1 MNQLNPSNLVKGVD
15 LRRGK
20 AALAWMLRALRP
32 HAGPGAVPSARPA
45 PFLRAVMFALL
56 ALALAGALLWS
67 APAEAQTATVLVSNT
82 GQTSLMTPWALTSTI
97 PKRAQAFTTGA
108 NTDGY
113 TVSSIGVSF
122 AGISDPSTAGDQ
134 LVVTLNANGDGNP
147 GDALCTL
154 GDPASFT
161 GSGVHTFAAPAT
173 CPTLTAS
180 TTYFAVIERV
190 GPTADTISLD
200 LAFNL
205 SEDTGTTAGW
215 SIADVRHFL
224 KDGSWDTGTKATL
237 SGGPYRIAVRG
248 TVIPEEDVLIKN
260 TGQAANTG
268 AYQLT
273 AGFPKLAQ
281 AFTTGT
287 TGKNGTGYTVDSV
300 GIDFL
305 SISDTS
311 TAGADLR
318 VTLNDVATG
327 GAPGAVLCTLSDP
340 GSFTAS
346 GVQTFDAP
354 ATGTECPTLAA
365 RTTYFIVV
373 DRVQVSAGST
383 INLSGTD
390 STNED
395 GGAAGWSIGDSRY
408 LFASG
413 SWTESPLI
421 ATHRIDVRG
430 GPVPFPVLIKN
441 TGRSDDGTARH
452 LTAGNPKRAQAF
464 TTGANSAGYTLYAI
478 AIDFDTIGSDAIST
492 AGSHLS
498 VTLNEESDGDPST
511 ALCTLIDPA
520 SFSASGVHTFDS
532 PATDRCPTLAAN
544 TTYFAVIERIKVT
557 TDTMRLKVTTSSSE
571 DSGGATG
578 WSIGDDYHYFY
589 NGSWYT
595 SYTQAVQ
602 AHLVVVSGV
611 ARVNNLAT
619 GAPTITGTPRVGEEL
634 TADTSAIEDDDGI
647 TTPDFTYQ
655 WVRVDGDDETDIGTD
670 ASTHILTDD
679 DGDQQIRVKV
689 SFTDDGGVAEGP
701 LSSEATAAVVPADVL
716 VRNTGQT
723 VQDSGADVDASFPR
737 YGHSFTTGSNTAGY
751 TLSSIG
757 ATFQTIG
764 DTSTAGAELTATLN
778 AESSG
783 LPGSALCTLSDP
795 ATFTASGLHA
805 FDAPTTDPCPTLAAE
820 TTYFVVLSRANGNT
834 NAIKL
839 AVTSTLGEDSGSAP
853 GWSIGDRAHQYTGA
867 SSSWAQLSTEA
878 NLIIEVKGAN
888 ANSAA
893 TGAPSIQGFL
903 EDGEEL
909 AADTVGIADAG
920 GLGPFS
926 YQWLAGGTAIPGA
939 TSSTY
944 ELTAA
949 EVGDPISLTVTFTD
963 GEGFPE
969 SLTSAATYA
978 VAASGATHKLLWLGT
993 LTVGSVPGDD
1003 LFGYTGVGALGVDR
1017 GSLSVTKLSVAGV
1030 EYTVGS
1036 VVNETGSS
1044 DLPLSIY
1051 LSPAFPGPFTLHTG
1065 SVDTEFASQDA
1076 SEGDVAGYQIYSW
1089 SNTNL
1094 GWNDG
1099 QKVTIFLQEK
1109 PGVILTP
1116 STLTVAE
1123 GGTGRYTVQLSSE
1136 PAADVTVDIIGGGD
1150 LTVNPNSLTFT
1161 SATWDTAKAVTVTAA
1176 QDDDGADD
1184 TPTVGHAV
1192 ADGSADEYLG
1202 ASLDG
1207 LAVTVTDDEV
1217 PGVTLTPTTLTVAE
1231 GDTADYTV
1239 ELDVPPTD
1247 DVTINITGGGDVSV
1261 KPAMLTFTS
1270 ATWNTAQTVMVTAAQ
1285 DSDAVDDAQT
1295 VGHAMASSSADEYT
1309 GVTVD
1314 GLDVTVDDDER
1325 PGIRLTPTT
1334 LTVNEGSRAD
1344 YTVELRAQP
1353 TADVTVDI
1361 TGGGDVS
1368 VSPSSLT
1375 FTSATWN
1382 TAQTV
1387 MVTAAQD
1394 TDAVD
1399 DAQTVTHA
1407 VASSSA
1413 SEYFGATLDG
1423 LAVTVDDDED
1433 PPVTVSF
1440 ELGTY
1445 SVPEGG
1451 SVTVKVQLSA
1461 DPQREVVVLLTTTN
1475 QGGASSGDYSGV
1487 PASVTF
1493 QRGDTE
1499 QSFTFTAAQD
1509 TVVDGGESV
1518 RLGFGSLPAK
1528 VTAGTTNE
1536 ATVSINQAPT
1546 VSATADPG
1554 TVFGGGTVT
1563 LDGTASDPDGDAL
1576 TYAWTSGGGG
1586 TFAPAPSSLDAAWV
1600 APATETAHTVN
1611 LTLTATDE
1619 HGSSASVTVS
1629 VLVEPAPQPDAAT
1642 DLRGTV
1648 GDDNLVSL
1656 AWTLPGQPTGVTIA
1670 NVQVQQRN
1678 NRGAFE
1684 APTWDTVVMLPPS
1697 ATSLPVGE
1705 LGANGTFRFRIRLT
1719 TTFGTSADSE
1729 HVEVRTL
1736 KGAPAPRHLAASWP
1750 TQTSITL
1757 DWSTMETAAEY
1768 RLEYR
1773 KQGQT
1778 DWTRINGDFDHL
1790 PSTTDHRQAF
1800 GVAAGLD
1807 CDTDYHF
1814 RVSARGSGDTRND
1827 GDRYPSAV
1835 FGSTATT
1842 SARTGECAQVERVTN
1857 LLVSIEP
1864 DCATLTW
1871 TPPSGGRDTGYRV
1884 ERYSYTSNRS
1894 HRSGT
1899 ETLEEQANRVADRY
1913 QDCSA
1918 EYQMDGADHVYIV
1931 TALDSNPEPSEQG
1944 AYGSA
1949 YTSSLAYRP
1958 GWEPEGPRNVRLTLD
1973 TRFIRQL
1980 EWDAPWDPWLTT
1992 VRTARAGSGPQQV
2005 VADPWTTGYRVERR
2019 EYRRTGDGD
2028 WYFPGQDPIW
2038 SATMT
2043 VGSSTTGTPATGYFG
2058 LGSNPYGA
2066 LTPSAFTHPV
2076 GSGSWEVTNLILS
2089 TTIGL
2094 RLSIQEVGTQSEDL
2108 LKSAFEDWVLV
2119 VDGRSFPF
2127 DLPDAGFG
2135 SGVGLTVVWPNSGLN
2150 WADGQEVSVHLVERI
2165 VWETLRDETD
2175 GDAGTSFT
2183 DPEDKGDRQYVYQ
2196 VWPHNDRGLTLYSF
2210 RGDWAFNGGDPGG
2223 YPVQAPQPQFR
2234 QIPQQDGPAAD
2245 PPPSNTPATGAPAI
2259 GGTPQVEE
2267 TLTADTSPI
2276 DDEDGLSNA
2285 TFEYQWIAGGSDIDG
2300 ATGASFTLTASQQ
2313 GKTIQVRVTFTDD
2326 ADNEETLTSAATGTV
2341 AAAAAQANNPATGLP
2356 GISGTPQVD
2365 QTLTAD
2371 TSPID
2376 DEDGLTNVS
2385 YSYQWIAGGSDI
2397 AGATGSTY
2405 TLTSSEQGQ
2414 TVQVRVTFTDDADN
2428 EEALTS
2434 EATAEVTAAPVPLT
2448 ASLPD
2453 SRFQSARHN
2462 GADDRPQVIV
2472 AFSLPVASF
2481 EKTTP
2486 SVSLT
2491 GAAVRSVRQHEEDGL
2506 DNAWIFFLDPDGS
2519 DDIVFSLVTGRPC
2532 DSGGICT
2539 EDGTTLSGGVQVTLP
2554 GPDEEGE
2561 PDNPEPD
2568 DPNSPATGAPTIGG
2582 TPQVGQ
2588 TLTADTS
2595 PIDDQD
2601 GLTNT
2606 SYSYQ
2611 WIAGGTDIDGATGS
2625 SYELT
2630 SSEQG
2635 QTIKV
2640 RVTFTDDRDNE
2651 ETLTSEATVAVA
2663 AAANR
2668 EATGQPTI
2676 SGTPQ
2681 VDQTLTADTS
2691 PIDDADGLSNATFE
2705 YQWIAGGSD
2714 IDGAT
2719 GATYT
2724 LTSSE
2729 QGQTVRVRVTFTD
2742 DRGNAESLTSI
2753 ATAEVTAAP
2762 VPLTVSVTVSA
2773 PASHD
2778 GSSEFTFEIEFSEE
2792 VKLSYATLKNHAFNV
2807 TGGSVERAQRTDKP
2821 SNISWLITVKPQG
2834 NGDVTI
2840 ELPATTDCDDQ
2851 GAICTK
2857 DDSGRKLSNSLSF
2870 TVSGPGG

>member
-1 MNQLNPSNLVKGVD
+1 
-15 LRRGK
+15 
-20 AALAWMLRALRP
+20 MLRALRP

-45 PFLRAVMFALL
+45 PFLRAASIALVAM
-56 ALALAGALLWS
+56 ALGGALLWTS
-67 APAEAQTATVLVSNT
+67 PADAQTATVLVSNT
-82 GQTSLMTPWALTSTI
+82 GQTANNDGSYPLTDALN
-97 PKRAQAFTTGA
+97 KKAQSFTAGTNA
-108 NTDGY
+108 TGY
-113 TVSSIGVSF
+113 TVDSV
-122 AGISDPSTAGDQ
+122 GINFRTISNTSTAGAD
-134 LVVTLNANGDGNP
+134 LRVTLNDVATGGAP
-147 GDALCTL
+147 GAVLCTL
-154 GDPASFT
+154 SDPGSFT
-161 GSGVHTFAAPAT
+161 ASGVQTFEAPT
-173 CPTLTAS
+173 TGTECPTLAAR
-180 TTYFAVIERV
+180 TTYFIVVDRV
-190 GPTADTISLD
+190 QVSAESTI
-200 LAFNL
+200 NL
-205 SEDTGTTAGW
+205 HGTRSEEEDTGAAAGW
-215 SIADVRHFL
+215 SITNGRYLLISDSWIAHAHASHQIKVKGALNPEADVL
-224 KDGSWDTGTKATL
+224 
-237 SGGPYRIAVRG
+237 V
-248 TVIPEEDVLIKN
+248 KN

-281 AFTTGT
+281 AFTAGT
-287 TGKNGTGYTVDSV
+287 NASGYTVGSV

-346 GVQTFDAP
+346 GVQTFEAP
-354 ATGTECPTLAA
+354 TTGTECPTLAA

-373 DRVQVSAGST
+373 DRVQVSAASA

-395 GGAAGWSIGDSRY
+395 TGAAAGWSISDSRY

-421 ATHRIDVRG
+421 ATHRIKVRG
-430 GPVPFPVLIKN
+430 APVPFPVLIKN
-441 TGRSDDGTARH
+441 TGRSADGTVRR
-452 LTAGNPKRAQAF
+452 LTSGNSRRAQAF
-464 TTGANSAGYTLYAI
+464 TTGSNSAGYTLYAI
-478 AIDFDTIGSDAIST
+478 AFDFHEIGAIT
-492 AGSHLS
+492 KAGRHLA
-498 VTLNEESDGDPST
+498 VTLNEESGGDPGT
-511 ALCTLIDPA
+511 ALCTLIDPL
-520 SFSASGVHTFDS
+520 SFSASGVHTFDA
-532 PATDRCPTLAAN
+532 PVTDPCPTLAAS
-544 TTYFAVIERIKVT
+544 TTYFAVIDRVRVT
-557 TDTMRLKVTTSSSE
+557 TDVISLKVTTSSNE
-571 DSGGATG
+571 DSGGAAG
-578 WSIGDDYHYFY
+578 WSIWDDRHYY
-589 NGSWYT
+589 LYDGNWYT
-595 SYTQAVQ
+595 SYTQTVQ

-611 ARVNNLAT
+611 ARVNTLAT

-634 TADTSAIEDDDGI
+634 TADTSAIADDDGI
-647 TTPDFTYQ
+647 ATPDFTYQ

-670 ASTHILTDD
+670 ASTYTLTDD
-679 DGDQQIRVKV
+679 DGDQQIKVEV
-689 SFTDDGGVAEGP
+689 SFTDDEGVAEGP
-701 LSSEATAAVVPADVL
+701 LSSEATAAVVPSDVL

-723 VQDSGADVDASFPR
+723 VQDSGADVDAGFPR
-737 YGHSFTTGSNTAGY
+737 YGQSFTTGSNTAGY

-764 DTSTAGAELTATLN
+764 GTSTVGTELTATLN

-839 AVTSTLGEDSGSAP
+839 AVTSALEEDSGSAP
-853 GWSIGDRAHQYTGA
+853 GWSIGDRAHQYTDA
-867 SSSWAQLSTEA
+867 SSTWAQLSTEA
-878 NLIIEVKGAN
+878 NLILEVKGAN

-909 AADTVGIADAG
+909 TADTVGIADAG
-920 GLGPFS
+920 GLGTFS
-926 YQWLAGGTAIPGA
+926 YQWLAGGAAISGA

-944 ELTAA
+944 ELTSA
-949 EVGDPISLTVTFTD
+949 EVGDAISLTVTFTD

-993 LTVGSVPGDD
+993 MEVGSVPGED
-1003 LFGYTGVGALGVDR
+1003 LFGYTGGGALVRDH

-1036 VVNETGSS
+1036 VVNGTGSS
-1044 DLPLSIY
+1044 GLPLSIY

-1076 SEGDVAGYQIYSW
+1076 SEGNVAGYQIYSW

-1123 GGTGRYTVQLSSE
+1123 GGMADYTVQLSSE
-1136 PAADVTVDIIGGGD
+1136 PAADVTVDITGGGD

-1192 ADGSADEYLG
+1192 ADGSAEEYLG

-1270 ATWNTAQTVMVTAAQ
+1270 ATWDTAQTVMVTAAQ

-1295 VGHAMASSSADEYT
+1295 VGHAVASSSADEYT
-1309 GVTVD
+1309 GVVVD

-1334 LTVNEGSRAD
+1334 LTVNEGSMAD

-1361 TGGGDVS
+1361 TGGGEVS

-1407 VASSSA
+1407 VASGSA

-1423 LAVTVDDDED
+1423 LAVMVDDDED

-1493 QRGDTE
+1493 QRGDTG

-1518 RLGFGSLPAK
+1518 RLGFGNLPAK

-1536 ATVSINQAPT
+1536 ATVSISQAPT

-1554 TVFGGGTVT
+1554 TVFGRGTVT

-1576 TYAWTSGGGG
+1576 TYAWTSDGGG
-1586 TFAPAPSSLDAAWV
+1586 TFAPAPSSLDAAWI
-1600 APATETAHTVN
+1600 APAAEAAHSVN

-1684 APTWDTVVMLPPS
+1684 APTWDTVVTLPPS

-1757 DWSTMETAAEY
+1757 DWSTVETAAEY
-1768 RLEYR
+1768 KLEYR

-1790 PSTTDHRQAF
+1790 PSTSDHRQAF

-1807 CDTDYHF
+1807 CETDYDF

-1842 SARTGECAQVERVTN
+1842 SARTGECAEVERVTN

-1864 DCATLTW
+1864 GCATLTW
-1871 TPPSGGRDTGYRV
+1871 TPPSGDRDTGYRV

-1894 HRSGT
+1894 NRSEQVTLT
-1899 ETLEEQANRVADRY
+1899 EQNNRVADRY
-1913 QDCSA
+1913 EDCSD
-1918 EYQMDGADHVYIV
+1918 EYRTDGARHSYIV
-1931 TALDSNPEPSEQG
+1931 TALDNDPGRDEEG

-1949 YTSSLAYRP
+1949 YTSSLAYGP

-2005 VADPWTTGYRVERR
+2005 VTDPWTTGYRVERH
-2019 EYRRTGDGD
+2019 EYRRTEDGGWFLPEVD
-2028 WYFPGQDPIW
+2028 DKTLW

-2043 VGSSTTGTPATGYFG
+2043 AREDSGGSDRGYKE
-2058 LGSNPYGA
+2058 GSYGA
-2066 LTPSAFTHPV
+2066 LTPTGFTLS
-2076 GSGSWEVTNLILS
+2076 SGSYRVHGLHGAGTLLLVISPIPPSDALEDWALVIDGVPLS
-2089 TTIGL
+2089 FEDGNIAPSPALRVLLVSWDGQSLNWTIG
-2094 RLSIQEVGTQSEDL
+2094 QT
-2108 LKSAFEDWVLV
+2108 
-2119 VDGRSFPF
+2119 
-2127 DLPDAGFG
+2127 
-2135 SGVGLTVVWPNSGLN
+2135 
-2150 WADGQEVSVHLVERI
+2150 VSVQMVERGRNG
-2165 VWETLRDETD
+2165 WEALRYGAVDDT
-2175 GDAGTSFT
+2175 GTSFT
-2183 DPEDKGDRQYVYQ
+2183 DATDKGDRQYVYQ
-2196 VWPHNDRGLTLYSF
+2196 VWPHNDRGLTHYSF

-2223 YPVQAPQPQFR
+2223 YPETAVYVPPPPA
-2234 QIPQQDGPAAD
+2234 QQQGGET
-2245 PPPSNTPATGAPAI
+2245 PSNTPATGAPAI
-2259 GGTPQVEE
+2259 SGTPRVGE
-2267 TLTADTSPI
+2267 TLTASTSGI
-2276 DDEDGLSNA
+2276 ADVDGLTNVSYS
-2285 TFEYQWIAGGSDIDG
+2285 YQWIAGGTDIDG
-2300 ATGASFTLTASQQ
+2300 ATVSTHTLTSSEEGQ
-2313 GKTIQVRVTFTDD
+2313 TVQVRVTFTDD
-2326 ADNEETLTSAATGTV
+2326 ADNEETLTSV
-2341 AAAAAQANNPATGLP
+2341 
-2356 GISGTPQVD
+2356 
-2365 QTLTAD
+2365 
-2371 TSPID
+2371 
-2376 DEDGLTNVS
+2376 
-2385 YSYQWIAGGSDI
+2385 
-2397 AGATGSTY
+2397 
-2405 TLTSSEQGQ
+2405 
-2414 TVQVRVTFTDDADN
+2414 
-2428 EEALTS
+2428 
-2434 EATAEVTAAPVPLT
+2434 ATAEVAAAPAPLT
-2448 ASLPD
+2448 ASRPD
-2453 SRFQSARHN
+2453 SRFQSARHK

-2472 AFSLPVASF
+2472 AFSMAVASF

-2491 GAAVRSVRQHEEDGL
+2491 GAAVSSVRQHEEDGL
-2506 DNAWIFFLDPDGS
+2506 DNAWIFFLDPDGD
-2519 DDIVFSLVTGRPC
+2519 DDILFSLATGRPC

-2539 EDGTTLSGGVQVTLP
+2539 EDGATLSKGVQVTVP
-2554 GPDEEGE
+2554 GPEEEEDDPETPPQEEAGDDQQTPESPPAKPTNLTATVNADGHIVLSWTAPNDDSITGYQVLRRRPGEGE
-2561 PDNPEPD
+2561 
-2568 DPNSPATGAPTIGG
+2568 SALL
-2582 TPQVGQ
+2582 VYV
-2588 TLTADTS
+2588 ADTES
-2595 PIDDQD
+2595 
-2601 GLTNT
+2601 T
-2606 SYSYQ
+2606 
-2611 WIAGGTDIDGATGS
+2611 AT
-2625 SYELT
+2625 
-2630 SSEQG
+2630 
-2635 QTIKV
+2635 
-2640 RVTFTDDRDNE
+2640 TFTD
-2651 ETLTSEATVAVA
+2651 TGVA
-2663 AAANR
+2663 AGVKHVYRVKAINAA
-2668 EATGQPTI
+2668 
-2676 SGTPQ
+2676 
-2681 VDQTLTADTS
+2681 
-2691 PIDDADGLSNATFE
+2691 GLSD
-2705 YQWIAGGSD
+2705 W
-2714 IDGAT
+2714 
-2719 GATYT
+2719 
-2724 LTSSE
+2724 
-2729 QGQTVRVRVTFTD
+2729 
-2742 DRGNAESLTSI
+2742 
-2753 ATAEVTAAP
+2753 
-2762 VPLTVSVTVSA
+2762 
-2773 PASHD
+2773 
-2778 GSSEFTFEIEFSEE
+2778 
-2792 VKLSYATLKNHAFNV
+2792 
-2807 TGGSVERAQRTDKP
+2807 
-2821 SNISWLITVKPQG
+2821 SNYVNPTP
-2834 NGDVTI
+2834 
-2840 ELPATTDCDDQ
+2840 
-2851 GAICTK
+2851 
-2857 DDSGRKLSNSLSF
+2857 
-2870 TVSGPGG
+2870 

>member
-1 MNQLNPSNLVKGVD
+1 MVVRAGEAVVPVVPAGPSNRMNQLNPSNLVKGVD

-45 PFLRAVMFALL
+45 PFLRAASFALL
-56 ALALAGALLWS
+56 ALGGALLWS

-82 GQTSLMTPWALTSTI
+82 GQTANNDGSYPLTDALN
-97 PKRAQAFTTGA
+97 KKAQSFTAGTNA
-108 NTDGY
+108 TGY
-113 TVSSIGVSF
+113 TVDSV
-122 AGISDPSTAGDQ
+122 GINFRTISNTSTAGAD
-134 LVVTLNANGDGNP
+134 LRVTLNDVATGGAP
-147 GDALCTL
+147 GAVLCTL
-154 GDPASFT
+154 SDPGSFT
-161 GSGVHTFAAPAT
+161 ASGVQTFEAPT
-173 CPTLTAS
+173 TGTECPTLAAR
-180 TTYFAVIERV
+180 TTYFIVVDRV
-190 GPTADTISLD
+190 QVSAASTI
-200 LAFNL
+200 NL
-205 SEDTGTTAGW
+205 HGTRSEEEDTGAAAGW
-215 SIADVRHFL
+215 SITNGRYLLISDSWIAHAHASHQIKVKGALNPEADVL
-224 KDGSWDTGTKATL
+224 
-237 SGGPYRIAVRG
+237 V
-248 TVIPEEDVLIKN
+248 KN

-281 AFTTGT
+281 AFTAGT
-287 TGKNGTGYTVDSV
+287 NASGYTVGSV

-346 GVQTFDAP
+346 GVQTFEAP
-354 ATGTECPTLAA
+354 TTGTECPTLAA

-373 DRVQVSAGST
+373 DRVQVSAASA

-395 GGAAGWSIGDSRY
+395 TGAAAGWSISDSRY

-421 ATHRIDVRG
+421 ATHRIKVRG
-430 GPVPFPVLIKN
+430 ALVPFPVLIQN
-441 TGRSDDGTARH
+441 TGRSADGTVRR
-452 LTAGNPKRAQAF
+452 LTSGNSKRAQAF

-478 AIDFDTIGSDAIST
+478 AFDFHEIGAIT
-492 AGSHLS
+492 KAGRHLA
-498 VTLNEESDGDPST
+498 VTLNEESGGDPGT
-511 ALCTLIDPA
+511 ALCTLIDPV
-520 SFSASGVHTFDS
+520 SFSASGVHTFDA
-532 PATDRCPTLAAN
+532 PVTDPCPTLAAS
-544 TTYFAVIERIKVT
+544 TTYFAVIDRVRVT
-557 TDTMRLKVTTSSSE
+557 TDVISLEVTTSSNE
-571 DSGGATG
+571 DSGGAAG
-578 WSIGDDYHYFY
+578 WSIWDDRHYY
-589 NGSWYT
+589 LYDGNWYT
-595 SYTQAVQ
+595 SYTQTVQ
-602 AHLVVVSGV
+602 AHLVVVNGV
-611 ARVNNLAT
+611 ARVNTLAT

-634 TADTSAIEDDDGI
+634 TADTSAIADDDGI
-647 TTPDFTYQ
+647 TTPNFTHQ
-655 WVRVDGDDETDIGTD
+655 WVRVDVDDETDIGTD
-670 ASTHILTDD
+670 ASTYTLTDD
-679 DGDQQIRVKV
+679 DADQQIKVEV
-689 SFTDDGGVAEGP
+689 SFTDDEGVAEGP
-701 LSSEATAAVVPADVL
+701 LSSEATAAVVPSDVL

-737 YGHSFTTGSNTAGY
+737 YGQSFTTGSNTAGY

-764 DTSTAGAELTATLN
+764 GTSTVGTELTATLN

-795 ATFTASGLHA
+795 ATFTASGLHD
-805 FDAPTTDPCPTLAAE
+805 FDAPTTDPCPPLAAE

-839 AVTSTLGEDSGSAP
+839 AVTSALEEDSGSAP
-853 GWSIGDRAHQYTGA
+853 GWSIGDRAHQYTDA
-867 SSSWAQLSTEA
+867 SSTWAQLSTEA
-878 NLIIEVKGAN
+878 NLILEVKGAN

-909 AADTVGIADAG
+909 TADTVGIADAG
-920 GLGPFS
+920 GLGTFS
-926 YQWLAGGTAIPGA
+926 YQWLAGGAAIPGA

-944 ELTAA
+944 ELTSA
-949 EVGDPISLTVTFTD
+949 EVGDAISLTVTFTD

-978 VAASGATHKLLWLGT
+978 VAASGATHKLLWLGIME
-993 LTVGSVPGDD
+993 VGSVPGED
-1003 LFGYTGVGALGVDR
+1003 LFGYTGGGALVRDH

-1036 VVNETGSS
+1036 VVNGTGSS
-1044 DLPLSIY
+1044 GLPLSIY

-1076 SEGDVAGYQIYSW
+1076 SEGNVAGYQIYSW

-1123 GGTGRYTVQLSSE
+1123 GGMADYTVQLSSE
-1136 PAADVTVDIIGGGD
+1136 PAADVTVDITGGGD

-1184 TPTVGHAV
+1184 TPTVVHAV
-1192 ADGSADEYLG
+1192 ADGSAEEYLG

-1270 ATWNTAQTVMVTAAQ
+1270 ATWDTAQTVMVTAAQ

-1295 VGHAMASSSADEYT
+1295 VGHAVASSSAGEYT
-1309 GVTVD
+1309 GVVVD

-1334 LTVNEGSRAD
+1334 LTVNEGSMAD
-1344 YTVELRAQP
+1344 YTVELRARP

-1361 TGGGDVS
+1361 TGGGEVS

-1407 VASSSA
+1407 VASGSA

-1423 LAVTVDDDED
+1423 LAVMVDDDED

-1451 SVTVKVQLSA
+1451 SVTVKVQLST
-1461 DPQREVVVLLTTTN
+1461 DPQREVVVLLTSTN

-1493 QRGDTE
+1493 QRGDTG

-1518 RLGFGSLPAK
+1518 RLGFGNLPAK

-1536 ATVSINQAPT
+1536 ATVSISQAPT
-1546 VSATADPG
+1546 VSATVNPG

-1576 TYAWTSGGGG
+1576 TYAWTSDGGG
-1586 TFAPAPSSLDAAWV
+1586 TFAPAPSSLDAAWI
-1600 APATETAHTVN
+1600 APAAETSHTVN

-1619 HGSSASVTVS
+1619 HGSSASVTIS

-1642 DLRGTV
+1642 DLRGMV

-1670 NVQVQQRN
+1670 NVLVQQRN

-1684 APTWDTVVMLPPS
+1684 APTWDTVVTLPPS

-1807 CDTDYHF
+1807 CETDYDF
-1814 RVSARGSGDTRND
+1814 RVSVRGSGDTRND

-1835 FGSTATT
+1835 FGSTANT
-1842 SARTGECAQVERVTN
+1842 SATTGECAQAERVTN
-1857 LLVSIEP
+1857 LLVSVEP
-1864 DCATLTW
+1864 GCATLTW

-1884 ERYSYTSNRS
+1884 ERYTYTGNRS

-1899 ETLEEQANRVADRY
+1899 ETLMEEANRVAGLY

-1918 EYQMDGADHVYIV
+1918 EYRTDGAEHVYVV
-1931 TALDSNPEPSEQG
+1931 TALDNDPGRDEEG

-1949 YTSSLAYRP
+1949 YTSILVYGP
-1958 GWEPEGPRNVRLTLD
+1958 GRAPEGPRNVRLTSD
-1973 TRFIRQL
+1973 SRFIREL
-1980 EWDAPWDPWLTT
+1980 AWDAPWDPWLTT
-1992 VRTARAGSGPQQV
+1992 VRTARDGSGPQQV
-2005 VADPWTTGYRVERR
+2005 VDDPWVTGYRVERR
-2019 EYRRTGDGD
+2019 EYVVGAGGD
-2028 WYFPGQDPIW
+2028 WYLPEQDPIW

-2058 LGSNPYGA
+2058 LGSNAFGA
-2066 LTPSAFTHPV
+2066 MTRSAFTHPV

-2127 DLPDAGFG
+2127 ELPDAGFG
-2135 SGVGLTVVWPNSGLN
+2135 SGVLTVDWPNHGLS
-2150 WADGQEVSVHLVERI
+2150 WTDGQQVSVHLVESI

-2183 DPEDKGDRQYVYQ
+2183 DAEDKGDRQYVYQ
-2196 VWPHNDRGLTLYSF
+2196 VWPHNERGLSHYSF

-2223 YPVQAPQPQFR
+2223 YPVQAPQPQFW
-2234 QIPQQDGPAAD
+2234 QVPQQEGET
-2245 PPPSNTPATGAPAI
+2245 PSNTPATGAPAI
-2259 GGTPQVEE
+2259 GGTPQVGE
-2267 TLTADTSPI
+2267 TLTADTSSI
-2276 DDEDGLSNA
+2276 DDA
-2285 TFEYQWIAGGSDIDG
+2285 
-2300 ATGASFTLTASQQ
+2300 
-2313 GKTIQVRVTFTDD
+2313 
-2326 ADNEETLTSAATGTV
+2326 
-2341 AAAAAQANNPATGLP
+2341 
-2356 GISGTPQVD
+2356 
-2365 QTLTAD
+2365 
-2371 TSPID
+2371 
-2376 DEDGLTNVS
+2376 DGLTNVS
-2385 YSYQWIAGGSDI
+2385 YSYQWIAGGTDI
-2397 AGATGSTY
+2397 AGAAGSTY
-2405 TLTSSEQGQ
+2405 TLTASEQGQ

-2428 EEALTS
+2428 EETLTS

-2448 ASLPD
+2448 ASRPD
-2453 SRFQSARHN
+2453 SRFQSARHK
-2462 GADDRPQVIV
+2462 GADDRPQVII

-2486 SVSLT
+2486 SLSLT

-2506 DNAWIFFLDPDGS
+2506 DNAWIFFLDPAADG
-2519 DDIVFSLVTGRPC
+2519 DIVFSLVTGRPC

-2539 EDGTTLSGGVQVTLP
+2539 EDGEMLSEGMQVTLP
-2554 GPDEEGE
+2554 GPEEQEEAGDDQQTPESPPPAPTNLTATVNADGHIVLSWTAPNDDSITGYQVLRRLPSEGE
-2561 PDNPEPD
+2561 
-2568 DPNSPATGAPTIGG
+2568 SALL
-2582 TPQVGQ
+2582 VYV
-2588 TLTADTS
+2588 ADTES
-2595 PIDDQD
+2595 
-2601 GLTNT
+2601 T
-2606 SYSYQ
+2606 
-2611 WIAGGTDIDGATGS
+2611 AT
-2625 SYELT
+2625 
-2630 SSEQG
+2630 
-2635 QTIKV
+2635 
-2640 RVTFTDDRDNE
+2640 TFTDTGVTAGVKHVYRVKAIN
-2651 ETLTSEATVAVA
+2651 A
-2663 AAANR
+2663 A
-2668 EATGQPTI
+2668 
-2676 SGTPQ
+2676 
-2681 VDQTLTADTS
+2681 
-2691 PIDDADGLSNATFE
+2691 GLSG
-2705 YQWIAGGSD
+2705 W
-2714 IDGAT
+2714 
-2719 GATYT
+2719 
-2724 LTSSE
+2724 
-2729 QGQTVRVRVTFTD
+2729 
-2742 DRGNAESLTSI
+2742 
-2753 ATAEVTAAP
+2753 
-2762 VPLTVSVTVSA
+2762 
-2773 PASHD
+2773 
-2778 GSSEFTFEIEFSEE
+2778 
-2792 VKLSYATLKNHAFNV
+2792 
-2807 TGGSVERAQRTDKP
+2807 
-2821 SNISWLITVKPQG
+2821 SNYVNPTP
-2834 NGDVTI
+2834 
-2840 ELPATTDCDDQ
+2840 
-2851 GAICTK
+2851 
-2857 DDSGRKLSNSLSF
+2857 
-2870 TVSGPGG
+2870 

>member
-32 HAGPGAVPSARPA
+32 HAGPGALPSARPA
-45 PFLRAVMFALL
+45 PFLRAASFALL
-56 ALALAGALLWS
+56 ALGGALLWS

-82 GQTSLMTPWALTSTI
+82 GQTANNDGSYPLTDALN
-97 PKRAQAFTTGA
+97 KKAQSFTAGTNA
-108 NTDGY
+108 TGY
-113 TVSSIGVSF
+113 TVDSV
-122 AGISDPSTAGDQ
+122 GINFRTISNTSTAGAD
-134 LVVTLNANGDGNP
+134 LRVTLNDVATGGAP
-147 GDALCTL
+147 GAVLCTL
-154 GDPASFT
+154 SDPGSFT
-161 GSGVHTFAAPAT
+161 ASGVQTFEAPT
-173 CPTLTAS
+173 TGTECPTLAAR
-180 TTYFAVIERV
+180 TTYFIVVDRV
-190 GPTADTISLD
+190 QVSAASTI
-200 LAFNL
+200 NL
-205 SEDTGTTAGW
+205 HGTRSEEEDTGAAAGW
-215 SIADVRHFL
+215 SITNGRYLLISDSWIAHAHASHQIKVKGALNPEADVL
-224 KDGSWDTGTKATL
+224 
-237 SGGPYRIAVRG
+237 V
-248 TVIPEEDVLIKN
+248 KN

-281 AFTTGT
+281 AFTAGT
-287 TGKNGTGYTVDSV
+287 NASGYTVGSV

-346 GVQTFDAP
+346 GVQTFEAP
-354 ATGTECPTLAA
+354 TTGTECPTLAA

-373 DRVQVSAGST
+373 DRVQVSAASA

-395 GGAAGWSIGDSRY
+395 TGAAAGWSISDSRY

-421 ATHRIDVRG
+421 ATHRIKVRG
-430 GPVPFPVLIKN
+430 APVPFPVLIKN
-441 TGRSDDGTARH
+441 TGRSDDATARR
-452 LTAGNPKRAQAF
+452 LTAHNRKRAQEF

-478 AIDFDTIGSDAIST
+478 AFDFDTIGADAIST
-492 AGSHLS
+492 AGSHLT
-498 VTLNEESDGDPST
+498 VTLNEGSGGDPGA
-511 ALCTLIDPA
+511 ALCTLTDPA
-520 SFSASGVHTFDS
+520 SFSASGVHTFDA
-532 PATDRCPTLAAN
+532 PATDRCPTLAAS
-544 TTYFAVIERIKVT
+544 TTYFAVIERVRVT
-557 TDTMRLKVTTSSSE
+557 TDTIRLKVTTSSNE

-595 SYTQAVQ
+595 SYTQTVQ
-602 AHLVVVSGV
+602 AYLVVVSGV

-655 WVRVDGDDETDIGTD
+655 WVRVDGGDETDIGTD

-679 DGDQQIRVKV
+679 DGDQKIKVEV

-701 LSSEATAAVVPADVL
+701 LSSEATAVVVPADVL

-723 VQDSGADVDASFPR
+723 VQDSGADVDAGFPR
-737 YGHSFTTGSNTAGY
+737 YGQSFTTGSNTAGY

-764 DTSTAGAELTATLN
+764 GTSTVGTELTATLN

-839 AVTSTLGEDSGSAP
+839 AVTSALEEDSGSAP
-853 GWSIGDRAHQYTGA
+853 GWSIGDRAHQYTDA
-867 SSSWAQLSTEA
+867 SSTWAQLSTEA
-878 NLIIEVKGAN
+878 NLILEVKGAN

-909 AADTVGIADAG
+909 TADTVGIADAG
-920 GLGPFS
+920 GLGTFS
-926 YQWLAGGTAIPGA
+926 YQWLAGGAAISGA

-944 ELTAA
+944 ELTSA
-949 EVGDPISLTVTFTD
+949 EVGDAISLTVTFTD

-993 LTVGSVPGDD
+993 MEVGSVPGED
-1003 LFGYTGVGALGVDR
+1003 LFGYTGGGALVRDH

-1036 VVNETGSS
+1036 VVNGTGSS
-1044 DLPLSIY
+1044 GLPLSIY

-1076 SEGDVAGYQIYSW
+1076 SEGNVAGYQIYSW

-1123 GGTGRYTVQLSSE
+1123 GGMADYTVQLSSE
-1136 PAADVTVDIIGGGD
+1136 PAADVTVDITGGGD

-1192 ADGSADEYLG
+1192 ADGSAEEYLG

-1270 ATWNTAQTVMVTAAQ
+1270 ATWDTAQTVMVTAAQ

-1295 VGHAMASSSADEYT
+1295 VGHAVASSSADEYT
-1309 GVTVD
+1309 GVVVD

-1334 LTVNEGSRAD
+1334 LTVNEGSMAD

-1361 TGGGDVS
+1361 TGGGEVS

-1407 VASSSA
+1407 VASGSA

-1423 LAVTVDDDED
+1423 LAVMVDDDED

-1451 SVTVKVQLSA
+1451 SVTVKVQLST

-1493 QRGDTE
+1493 QRGDTG

-1518 RLGFGSLPAK
+1518 RLGFGNLPAK

-1536 ATVSINQAPT
+1536 ATVSISQAPT
-1546 VSATADPG
+1546 VSATANPG

-1576 TYAWTSGGGG
+1576 TYAWTSDGGG
-1586 TFAPAPSSLDAAWV
+1586 TFAPAPSSLDAAWI
-1600 APATETAHTVN
+1600 APAAETSHTVN

-1619 HGSSASVTVS
+1619 HGSSASVTIS

-1642 DLRGTV
+1642 DLRGMV

-1670 NVQVQQRN
+1670 NVLVQQRN

-1684 APTWDTVVMLPPS
+1684 APTWDTVVTLPPS

-1790 PSTTDHRQAF
+1790 PSTSDHRQAF

-1807 CDTDYHF
+1807 CETDYDF
-1814 RVSARGSGDTRND
+1814 RVSVRGSGDTRND

-1842 SARTGECAQVERVTN
+1842 SARTGECAQKERVTN

-1864 DCATLTW
+1864 GCATLTW
-1871 TPPSGGRDTGYRV
+1871 TPPSGDRDTGYRV

-1894 HRSGT
+1894 NRSEQVTLT
-1899 ETLEEQANRVADRY
+1899 EQNNRVADRY
-1913 QDCSA
+1913 EDCSD
-1918 EYQMDGADHVYIV
+1918 EYRTDGARHV
-1931 TALDSNPEPSEQG
+1931 LHRN
-1944 AYGSA
+1944 
-1949 YTSSLAYRP
+1949 RP
-1958 GWEPEGPRNVRLTLD
+1958 GQRPG
-1973 TRFIRQL
+1973 
-1980 EWDAPWDPWLTT
+1980 
-1992 VRTARAGSGPQQV
+1992 AR
-2005 VADPWTTGYRVERR
+2005 
-2019 EYRRTGDGD
+2019 
-2028 WYFPGQDPIW
+2028 
-2038 SATMT
+2038 
-2043 VGSSTTGTPATGYFG
+2043 
-2058 LGSNPYGA
+2058 
-2066 LTPSAFTHPV
+2066 
-2076 GSGSWEVTNLILS
+2076 
-2089 TTIGL
+2089 
-2094 RLSIQEVGTQSEDL
+2094 
-2108 LKSAFEDWVLV
+2108 
-2119 VDGRSFPF
+2119 
-2127 DLPDAGFG
+2127 
-2135 SGVGLTVVWPNSGLN
+2135 
-2150 WADGQEVSVHLVERI
+2150 
-2165 VWETLRDETD
+2165 
-2175 GDAGTSFT
+2175 
-2183 DPEDKGDRQYVYQ
+2183 
-2196 VWPHNDRGLTLYSF
+2196 
-2210 RGDWAFNGGDPGG
+2210 
-2223 YPVQAPQPQFR
+2223 
-2234 QIPQQDGPAAD
+2234 
-2245 PPPSNTPATGAPAI
+2245 
-2259 GGTPQVEE
+2259 
-2267 TLTADTSPI
+2267 
-2276 DDEDGLSNA
+2276 
-2285 TFEYQWIAGGSDIDG
+2285 
-2300 ATGASFTLTASQQ
+2300 
-2313 GKTIQVRVTFTDD
+2313 
-2326 ADNEETLTSAATGTV
+2326 
-2341 AAAAAQANNPATGLP
+2341 
-2356 GISGTPQVD
+2356 
-2365 QTLTAD
+2365 
-2371 TSPID
+2371 
-2376 DEDGLTNVS
+2376 
-2385 YSYQWIAGGSDI
+2385 
-2397 AGATGSTY
+2397 
-2405 TLTSSEQGQ
+2405 
-2414 TVQVRVTFTDDADN
+2414 
-2428 EEALTS
+2428 
-2434 EATAEVTAAPVPLT
+2434 
-2448 ASLPD
+2448 
-2453 SRFQSARHN
+2453 
-2462 GADDRPQVIV
+2462 
-2472 AFSLPVASF
+2472 
-2481 EKTTP
+2481 
-2486 SVSLT
+2486 
-2491 GAAVRSVRQHEEDGL
+2491 
-2506 DNAWIFFLDPDGS
+2506 
-2519 DDIVFSLVTGRPC
+2519 
-2532 DSGGICT
+2532 
-2539 EDGTTLSGGVQVTLP
+2539 
-2554 GPDEEGE
+2554 
-2561 PDNPEPD
+2561 
-2568 DPNSPATGAPTIGG
+2568 
-2582 TPQVGQ
+2582 
-2588 TLTADTS
+2588 
-2595 PIDDQD
+2595 
-2601 GLTNT
+2601 
-2606 SYSYQ
+2606 
-2611 WIAGGTDIDGATGS
+2611 
-2625 SYELT
+2625 
-2630 SSEQG
+2630 
-2635 QTIKV
+2635 
-2640 RVTFTDDRDNE
+2640 
-2651 ETLTSEATVAVA
+2651 
-2663 AAANR
+2663 
-2668 EATGQPTI
+2668 
-2676 SGTPQ
+2676 
-2681 VDQTLTADTS
+2681 
-2691 PIDDADGLSNATFE
+2691 
-2705 YQWIAGGSD
+2705 
-2714 IDGAT
+2714 
-2719 GATYT
+2719 
-2724 LTSSE
+2724 
-2729 QGQTVRVRVTFTD
+2729 
-2742 DRGNAESLTSI
+2742 
-2753 ATAEVTAAP
+2753 
-2762 VPLTVSVTVSA
+2762 
-2773 PASHD
+2773 
-2778 GSSEFTFEIEFSEE
+2778 
-2792 VKLSYATLKNHAFNV
+2792 
-2807 TGGSVERAQRTDKP
+2807 
-2821 SNISWLITVKPQG
+2821 
-2834 NGDVTI
+2834 
-2840 ELPATTDCDDQ
+2840 
-2851 GAICTK
+2851 
-2857 DDSGRKLSNSLSF
+2857 
-2870 TVSGPGG
+2870 

>member
-45 PFLRAVMFALL
+45 PFLRAASFALL
-56 ALALAGALLWS
+56 ALGGALLWP

-134 LVVTLNANGDGNP
+134 LIVTLNANGDGNP

-190 GPTADTISLD
+190 GSTADTISLD

-205 SEDTGTTAGW
+205 SEDTGAAAGW

-248 TVIPEEDVLIKN
+248 TEIPEEDVLIKN

-268 AYQLT
+268 TYQLT

-327 GAPGAVLCTLSDP
+327 GTPGAVLCTLSDP
-340 GSFTAS
+340 ATFAGSGLHAFS
-346 GVQTFDAP
+346 AP
-354 ATGTECPTLAA
+354 TTGTECPTLAA

-441 TGRSDDGTARH
+441 TGRSDDATARR

-520 SFSASGVHTFDS
+520 SFSASGVHTFDA
-532 PATDRCPTLAAN
+532 PATDRCPTLAAS
-544 TTYFAVIERIKVT
+544 TTYFAVIERVRVT
-557 TDTMRLKVTTSSSE
+557 TDTMRLKVTTSSNE

-679 DGDQQIRVKV
+679 DGDQRIRVKV

-737 YGHSFTTGSNTAGY
+737 YGQSFTTGSNTAGY

-764 DTSTAGAELTATLN
+764 GTSTVGTELTATLN

-839 AVTSTLGEDSGSAP
+839 AVTSALGEDSGSAP

-867 SSSWAQLSTEA
+867 SSTWAQLSTEA

-926 YQWLAGGTAIPGA
+926 YQWLAGGTAISGA

-1123 GGTGRYTVQLSSE
+1123 GGTGGYTVQLSSE
-1136 PAADVTVDIIGGGD
+1136 PAADVTVDITGGGD

-1270 ATWNTAQTVMVTAAQ
+1270 ATWDTAQTVMVTAAQ

-1295 VGHAMASSSADEYT
+1295 VGHAVASSSADEYT
-1309 GVTVD
+1309 GVVVD

-1334 LTVNEGSRAD
+1334 LTVNEGSMAD

-1361 TGGGDVS
+1361 TGGGEVS

-1407 VASSSA
+1407 VASGSA

-1423 LAVTVDDDED
+1423 LAVMVDDDED

-1493 QRGDTE
+1493 QRGDTG

-1518 RLGFGSLPAK
+1518 RLGFGNLPAK

-1536 ATVSINQAPT
+1536 ATVSISQAPT
-1546 VSATADPG
+1546 VSATANPG

-1576 TYAWTSGGGG
+1576 TYAWTSDGGG
-1586 TFAPAPSSLDAAWV
+1586 TFAPAPSSLDAAWI
-1600 APATETAHTVN
+1600 APAAETSHTVN

-1619 HGSSASVTVS
+1619 HGSSASVTIS

-1642 DLRGTV
+1642 DLRGMV

-1670 NVQVQQRN
+1670 NVLVQQRN

-1684 APTWDTVVMLPPS
+1684 APTWDTVVTLPPS

-1729 HVEVRTL
+1729 HVDVRTL

-1790 PSTTDHRQAF
+1790 PSTSDHRQAF

-1807 CDTDYHF
+1807 CETDYDF
-1814 RVSARGSGDTRND
+1814 RVSVRGSGDTRND

-1842 SARTGECAQVERVTN
+1842 SARTGECAQEERVTN

-1864 DCATLTW
+1864 GCATLTW
-1871 TPPSGGRDTGYRV
+1871 TPPSGDRDTGYRV

-1894 HRSGT
+1894 NRSEQVTLT
-1899 ETLEEQANRVADRY
+1899 EQNNRVADRY
-1913 QDCSA
+1913 EDCSD
-1918 EYQMDGADHVYIV
+1918 EYRTDGARHSYIV
-1931 TALDSNPEPSEQG
+1931 TALDNGPGHDEEG

-1949 YTSSLAYRP
+1949 YTSVLAYGP

-2019 EYRRTGDGD
+2019 EYVVGAGGD
-2028 WYFPGQDPIW
+2028 WYLPEFEDEAIW

-2043 VGSSTTGTPATGYFG
+2043 VGSSTSGTPATGYFG
-2058 LGSNPYGA
+2058 LGSNAYGA

-2076 GSGSWEVTNLILS
+2076 GSGSWEVTSLFVVA
-2089 TTIGL
+2089 GEL
-2094 RLSIQEVGTQSEDL
+2094 RLRIQEVGPLTEDL
-2108 LKSAFEDWVLV
+2108 HYSAFRYWVLM

-2127 DLPDAGFG
+2127 EPDLPDTGVG
-2135 SGVGLTVVWPNSGLN
+2135 SGGGVVWPNSGLN
-2150 WADGQEVSVHLVERI
+2150 WADGQDVSVHLVERI

-2183 DPEDKGDRQYVYQ
+2183 DAEDKGDRQYVYQ
-2196 VWPHNDRGLTLYSF
+2196 AWPHNDRGLTLYSF

-2223 YPVQAPQPQFR
+2223 YPEEAPQPQFR
-2234 QIPQQDGPAAD
+2234 QSPQQEGET
-2245 PPPSNTPATGAPAI
+2245 PSNTPATGAPAI
-2259 GGTPQVEE
+2259 GGTPQVGE
-2267 TLTADTSPI
+2267 TLTASTSGI
-2276 DDEDGLSNA
+2276 TDQDGLTNV
-2285 TFEYQWIAGGSDIDG
+2285 TYRYQWIAGGSDIGG
-2300 ATGASFTLTASQQ
+2300 ATGPTYTLTASEQ
-2313 GKTIQVRVTFTDD
+2313 GQTIQVRMTFTDD
-2326 ADNEETLTSAATGTV
+2326 ADNEETLTS
-2341 AAAAAQANNPATGLP
+2341 
-2356 GISGTPQVD
+2356 I
-2365 QTLTAD
+2365 
-2371 TSPID
+2371 
-2376 DEDGLTNVS
+2376 
-2385 YSYQWIAGGSDI
+2385 
-2397 AGATGSTY
+2397 
-2405 TLTSSEQGQ
+2405 
-2414 TVQVRVTFTDDADN
+2414 
-2428 EEALTS
+2428 
-2434 EATAEVTAAPVPLT
+2434 ATAEVTATPVPLT

-2486 SVSLT
+2486 PVSLT
-2491 GAAVRSVRQHEEDGL
+2491 GATVSSVRQHEEDGL
-2506 DNAWIFFLDPDGS
+2506 KNAWIFFLDPDG
-2519 DDIVFSLVTGRPC
+2519 DGDILFSLATGQPC
-2532 DSGGICT
+2532 DSGGICA
-2539 EDGTTLSGGVQVTLP
+2539 EDGTTLSGGVQVALP
-2554 GPDEEGE
+2554 GPEEEGE

-2568 DPNSPATGAPTIGG
+2568 DPNNAPT
-2582 TPQVGQ
+2582 
-2588 TLTADTS
+2588 
-2595 PIDDQD
+2595 
-2601 GLTNT
+2601 GL
-2606 SYSYQ
+2606 
-2611 WIAGGTDIDGATGS
+2611 
-2625 SYELT
+2625 
-2630 SSEQG
+2630 
-2635 QTIKV
+2635 
-2640 RVTFTDDRDNE
+2640 
-2651 ETLTSEATVAVA
+2651 
-2663 AAANR
+2663 
-2668 EATGQPTI
+2668 PTI

-2691 PIDDADGLSNATFE
+2691 PIDDEDGLTNVSYS
-2705 YQWIAGGSD
+2705 YQWIAGGTD
-2714 IDGAT
+2714 IGGAT
-2719 GATYT
+2719 GSTYT
-2724 LTSSE
+2724 LTASE
-2729 QGQTVRVRVTFTD
+2729 QGKTVQVRVTFTD
-2742 DRGNAESLTSI
+2742 DADNEETLTSA

-2773 PASHD
+2773 PATHD

-2807 TGGSVERAQRTDKP
+2807 TGGSVERAQRSDKP

-2840 ELPATTDCDDQ
+2840 VLPATTDCEAQ
-2851 GAICTK
+2851 GGICTG
-2857 DDSGRKLSNSLSF
+2857 DGRKLSNSLSF

>member
-1 MNQLNPSNLVKGVD
+1 MTLSRRLAPLPLLLVA
-15 LRRGK
+15 L

-32 HAGPGAVPSARPA
+32 HAGPGTLPPARHA
-45 PFLRAVMFALL
+45 PFLRAVSIALL
-56 ALALAGALLWS
+56 ALGGALLWS

-134 LVVTLNANGDGNP
+134 LIVTLNANGDGNP

-161 GSGVHTFAAPAT
+161 GSGVQTFDAPAT
-173 CPTLTAS
+173 GTECPTLTAS
-180 TTYFAVIERV
+180 TTYFAVIEWV
-190 GPTADTISLD
+190 GSTADTISLD

-205 SEDTGTTAGW
+205 SEDTGTAAGW

-346 GVQTFDAP
+346 GVQTFEAP
-354 ATGTECPTLAA
+354 TTGTECPTLAA

-373 DRVQVSAGST
+373 DRVQVSAAST

-430 GPVPFPVLIKN
+430 APVPLPVLIKN
-441 TGRSDDGTARH
+441 TGRSDDATARR
-452 LTAGNPKRAQAF
+452 LTAHNRKRAQEF

-478 AIDFDTIGSDAIST
+478 AFDFDTIGSDAIST
-492 AGSHLS
+492 AGSHLT
-498 VTLNEESDGDPST
+498 VTLNEGSDGDPGA
-511 ALCTLIDPA
+511 ALCTLTDPA
-520 SFSASGVHTFDS
+520 SFSASGVHTFDA
-532 PATDRCPTLAAN
+532 PATDRCPTLAAS
-544 TTYFAVIERIKVT
+544 TTYFAVIERVRVT
-557 TDTMRLKVTTSSSE
+557 SDTIRLKVTTSSNE

-578 WSIGDDYHYFY
+578 WSIGDDYHYFS

-602 AHLVVVSGV
+602 AYLVVVSGV

-634 TADTSAIEDDDGI
+634 TADTSAIADDDGI

-655 WVRVDGDDETDIGTD
+655 WVRVDGGDETDIGTD

-679 DGDQQIRVKV
+679 DANQRIRVKV

-701 LSSEATAAVVPADVL
+701 LSSEATAVVVPADVL

-723 VQDSGADVDASFPR
+723 VQDSGADVDAGFPR
-737 YGHSFTTGSNTAGY
+737 YGQSFTTGSNTAGY

-764 DTSTAGAELTATLN
+764 GTSTVGNELTATLN

-795 ATFTASGLHA
+795 ATFTASGLHD
-805 FDAPTTDPCPTLAAE
+805 FDAPTTDPCPPLAAE

-839 AVTSTLGEDSGSAP
+839 AVTSALEEDSGSAP

-867 SSSWAQLSTEA
+867 SSTWAQLSTEA

-909 AADTVGIADAG
+909 TADTVGIADAG
-920 GLGPFS
+920 GLGAFS
-926 YQWLAGGTAIPGA
+926 YQWLAGGAAISGA

-944 ELTAA
+944 TLTSA
-949 EVGDPISLTVTFTD
+949 EVGDAISVTVTFTD

-978 VAASGATHKLLWLGT
+978 AVASGATHKLLGLAT
-993 LTVGSVPGDD
+993 MEVGSVPIDGVHGYSGGSG
-1003 LFGYTGVGALGVDR
+1003 LSPHFG
-1017 GSLSVTKLSVAGV
+1017 SISVTKLSVAGV
-1030 EYTVGS
+1030 EYTVGG
-1036 VVNETGSS
+1036 VWYDTGGSGQ
-1044 DLPLSIY
+1044 PLVLY
-1051 LSPAFPGPFTLHTG
+1051 LSPAFPAPFTLHTG

-1094 GWNDG
+1094 GWSDG
-1099 QKVTIFLQEK
+1099 QTVTLLLQEK

-1123 GGTGRYTVQLSSE
+1123 GGTADYTVQLSSE
-1136 PAADVTVDIIGGGD
+1136 PAADVTVDITGGGD

-1161 SATWDTAKAVTVTAA
+1161 SATWDTAKTVTVTAA

-1192 ADGSADEYLG
+1192 ASGSSDEYLG
-1202 ASLDG
+1202 ATLDG
-1207 LAVTVTDDEV
+1207 LAVTVTDDEI

-1239 ELDVPPTD
+1239 ELDVQPTD

-1261 KPAMLTFTS
+1261 NPASLTFTN
-1270 ATWNTAQTVMVTAAQ
+1270 ATWDTAQTVMVTAAQ
-1285 DSDAVDDAQT
+1285 DIDAVDDAQT
-1295 VGHAMASSSADEYT
+1295 VTHAIAGSSADEYT
-1309 GVTVD
+1309 GVAVD

-1334 LTVNEGSRAD
+1334 LTVNEGSTAD

-1387 MVTAAQD
+1387 TVTAAQD
-1394 TDAVD
+1394 TDAAD
-1399 DAQTVTHA
+1399 DVQTVGHA
-1407 VASSSA
+1407 VASGSA
-1413 SEYFGATLDG
+1413 SEYVGATLDG
-1423 LAVTVDDDED
+1423 LVVTVDDDED

-1461 DPQREVVVLLTTTN
+1461 DPQREVVVPLTTTN

-1493 QRGDTE
+1493 KRGDTG

-1528 VTAGTTNE
+1528 VTEGTTNE

-1563 LDGTASDPDGDAL
+1563 LDGTASDSDGDAL
-1576 TYAWTSGGGG
+1576 TYAWTSDGGG
-1586 TFAPAPSSLDAAWV
+1586 TFAPAPSSLDAAWI
-1600 APATETAHTVN
+1600 APAAETSHTVN

-1619 HGSSASVTVS
+1619 HGLSASVTVS

-1656 AWTLPGQPTGVTIA
+1656 TWTLPGQPPDVTIA
-1670 NVQVQQRN
+1670 NVLVQQRN

-1684 APTWDTVVMLPPS
+1684 APTWDTVVTLPPS

-1705 LGANGTFRFRIRLT
+1705 LGANRTFRFRIRLT

-1736 KGAPAPRHLAASWP
+1736 KGAPAPRHLAAQWP

-1757 DWSTMETAAEY
+1757 SWFAMETAAEY

-1790 PSTTDHRQAF
+1790 PSTSDHRQAF
-1800 GVAAGLD
+1800 GVAVGLD
-1807 CDTDYHF
+1807 CETDYDF
-1814 RVSARGSGDTRND
+1814 RVSVRGSGDTRND

-1842 SARTGECAQVERVTN
+1842 SARTGECAQEERVTN

-1864 DCATLTW
+1864 GCATLTW
-1871 TPPSGGRDTGYRV
+1871 TPPSGDRDTGYRV
-1884 ERYSYTSNRS
+1884 ERYSYTDNR
-1894 HRSGT
+1894 RSEQ
-1899 ETLEEQANRVADRY
+1899 ETLVEHANRIADRY

-1918 EYQMDGADHVYIV
+1918 EYRADGAGHVYIV
-1931 TALDSNPEPSEQG
+1931 TALDNDPEPDEEG
-1944 AYGSA
+1944 AFGSA
-1949 YTSSLAYRP
+1949 YTSVLVYGPSQA
-1958 GWEPEGPRNVRLTLD
+1958 PEGPRNVRLTLD

-1980 EWDAPWDPWLTT
+1980 EWDAPWDPWLST
-1992 VRTARAGSGPQQV
+1992 VRTARAGSGPQRV
-2005 VADPWTTGYRVERR
+2005 VTDPWVTGYRVERR
-2019 EYRRTGDGD
+2019 EYRRTEGG
-2028 WYFPGQDPIW
+2028 G
-2038 SATMT
+2038 
-2043 VGSSTTGTPATGYFG
+2043 
-2058 LGSNPYGA
+2058 
-2066 LTPSAFTHPV
+2066 
-2076 GSGSWEVTNLILS
+2076 
-2089 TTIGL
+2089 
-2094 RLSIQEVGTQSEDL
+2094 
-2108 LKSAFEDWVLV
+2108 WVLRG
-2119 VDGRSFPF
+2119 D
-2127 DLPDAGFG
+2127 
-2135 SGVGLTVVWPNSGLN
+2135 
-2150 WADGQEVSVHLVERI
+2150 
-2165 VWETLRDETD
+2165 WETLRDETD
-2175 GDAGTSFT
+2175 DDTGTSFT
-2183 DPEDKGDRQYVYQ
+2183 DATDKGDRQYVYR
-2196 VWPHNDRGLTLYSF
+2196 VWPHNDRGLTHYSW

-2223 YPVQAPQPQFR
+2223 DPEPAEY
-2234 QIPQQDGPAAD
+2234 IPPPPAQQQGGET
-2245 PPPSNTPATGAPAI
+2245 PSNT
-2259 GGTPQVEE
+2259 
-2267 TLTADTSPI
+2267 
-2276 DDEDGLSNA
+2276 
-2285 TFEYQWIAGGSDIDG
+2285 
-2300 ATGASFTLTASQQ
+2300 
-2313 GKTIQVRVTFTDD
+2313 
-2326 ADNEETLTSAATGTV
+2326 
-2341 AAAAAQANNPATGLP
+2341 
-2356 GISGTPQVD
+2356 
-2365 QTLTAD
+2365 
-2371 TSPID
+2371 
-2376 DEDGLTNVS
+2376 
-2385 YSYQWIAGGSDI
+2385 
-2397 AGATGSTY
+2397 
-2405 TLTSSEQGQ
+2405 
-2414 TVQVRVTFTDDADN
+2414 
-2428 EEALTS
+2428 
-2434 EATAEVTAAPVPLT
+2434 
-2448 ASLPD
+2448 
-2453 SRFQSARHN
+2453 
-2462 GADDRPQVIV
+2462 
-2472 AFSLPVASF
+2472 
-2481 EKTTP
+2481 
-2486 SVSLT
+2486 
-2491 GAAVRSVRQHEEDGL
+2491 
-2506 DNAWIFFLDPDGS
+2506 
-2519 DDIVFSLVTGRPC
+2519 
-2532 DSGGICT
+2532 
-2539 EDGTTLSGGVQVTLP
+2539 
-2554 GPDEEGE
+2554 
-2561 PDNPEPD
+2561 
-2568 DPNSPATGAPTIGG
+2568 PATGAPTIGG
-2582 TPQVGQ
+2582 TPRVGEA
-2588 TLTADTS
+2588 LTASTS
-2595 PIDDQD
+2595 GIADAD
-2601 GLTNT
+2601 GLTNVA
-2606 SYSYQ
+2606 YSYQ
-2611 WIAGGTDIDGATGS
+2611 WIAGG
-2625 SYELT
+2625 
-2630 SSEQG
+2630 
-2635 QTIKV
+2635 
-2640 RVTFTDDRDNE
+2640 
-2651 ETLTSEATVAVA
+2651 
-2663 AAANR
+2663 
-2668 EATGQPTI
+2668 
-2676 SGTPQ
+2676 SG
-2681 VDQTLTADTS
+2681 
-2691 PIDDADGLSNATFE
+2691 
-2705 YQWIAGGSD
+2705 IA
-2714 IDGAT
+2714 GAT

-2729 QGQTVRVRVTFTD
+2729 QGQTVQVRVSFTD
-2742 DRGNAESLTSI
+2742 DANNAESLTSA
-2753 ATAEVTAAP
+2753 ATAAVAAKP
-2762 VPLTVSVTVSA
+2762 TPLT
-2773 PASHD
+2773 ASFAGKPSTHD
-2778 GSSEFTFEIEFSEE
+2778 GQTAFTFELRFSEE
-2792 VKLSYATLKNHAFNV
+2792 FGISYVTLRDHAFSV
-2807 TGGSVERAQRTDKP
+2807 TDGTVTSARRLTRGN
-2821 SNISWLITVKPQG
+2821 NIGWTITVTPESAAA
-2834 NGDVTI
+2834 VTVV
-2840 ELPATTDCDDQ
+2840 LPVTTDCGAT
-2851 GAICTK
+2851 GAICTG
-2857 DDSGRKLSNSLSF
+2857 DGRMLSNRLEF